1 MQKPGLITGLSLTEQ
16 KASAGKMVRERKR
29 AEEDVR
35 TSPLRREWGK
45 IELCHTPIQGGR
57 KRKCRDRAE
66 KVRLWF

>member
-16 KASAGKMVRERKR
+16 KASAGKMARERKR
-29 AEEDVR
+29 AEEDV
-35 TSPLRREWGK
+35 TSPLRHEWGK